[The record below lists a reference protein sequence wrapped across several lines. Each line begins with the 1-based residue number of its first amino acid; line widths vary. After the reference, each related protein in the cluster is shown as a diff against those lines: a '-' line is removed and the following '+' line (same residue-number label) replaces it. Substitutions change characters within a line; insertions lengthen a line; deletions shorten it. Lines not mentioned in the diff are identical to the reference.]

1 MRASLEFR
9 PACERM
15 AEKKNTLYRS
25 FMVSLARLVRDCP
38 RAEGDWRQDHMPQI
52 LKKSDGKPPGLNES
66 FARI

>member
-15 AEKKNTLYRS
+15 AEKKDPFRS
-25 FMVSLARLVRDCP
+25 FMVPLARLVRDCP
-38 RAEGDWRQDHMPQI
+38 RAEGDWQQEHMPQI